1 MGGLGL
7 YIEDEGI
14 ATTQISLVRLHT
26 ETSNPPRAL
35 WVPFELGRP
44 FGAPNDPEFQTRVL
58 RNALDLLEA
67 DAGPLIVDYPEDAPA
82 PTEEELEG
90 WACPVSF
97 GSPEDADDDSLA
109 GALRREIGQLAPWY
123 DLAVERRGRTMVGV
137 SGFEI
142 EDAGD
147 YLLSFLE
154 TPPTVSPRDGLTP
167 GDVLKLACDDLK
179 SFYLEA
185 ITAQPSAAG
194 RPQLEEWFWNS
205 TTLAD
210 VYLALQPIC
219 LASDDH
225 TMRGMGLHTL
235 VPRTQTLEWVDEEG

>member
-14 ATTQISLVRLHT
+14 ATTQISLIRPHT

-58 RNALDLLEA
+58 RGALDLLEA
-67 DAGPLIVDYPEDAPA
+67 DAGPLIVDHPEDAPA

-109 GALRREIGQLAPWY
+109 GSLRREIGQLAPWY

-147 YLLSFLE
+147 YLLSFLD
-154 TPPTVSPRDGLTP
+154 TPPTKSPRDGLTP

-205 TTLAD
+205 TTPETLA
-210 VYLALQPIC
+210 
-219 LASDDH
+219 
-225 TMRGMGLHTL
+225 
-235 VPRTQTLEWVDEEG
+235 